1 VEQFRAEGHTIDDT
15 TLSLTVSHML
25 LSRTKTVFWT
35 RVLSM
40 MLSALS

>member
-1 VEQFRAEGHTIDDT
+1 MEQFRAEGHTIDDT
-15 TLSLTVSHML
+15 TTLSLFHML
-25 LSRTKTVFWT
+25 LSKTKTVFWT